1 MIGFD
6 IVAADGSPAPE
17 EAERLVQMSF
27 LKGLLL
33 LRCGESAIR
42 LCPPLVV
49 TREHC
54 ETALAIMSECLSEM
68 GGEPASR
75 TGGPASKAKA

>member
-17 EAERLVQMSF
+17 EAERLVQMCF
-27 LKGLLL
+27 RKGLLL

-49 TREHC
+49 TQEHC
-54 ETALAIMSECLSEM
+54 ETALSIMAECLDEM
-68 GGEPASR
+68 SGKPARAGGSAA
-75 TGGPASKAKA
+75 GAKP